1 MTEKRQ
7 KNLKRNFG
15 LMFWIQGLLC
25 VKVMNLVST
34 LFYINRGLTLSEIF
48 YTAIVFAV
56 VNLFFEIPSS
66 YLADK
71 WGRKKT
77 IMLAAIFAALGWTV
91 QIFAFDFASFLIAF
105 AFMALSYACMS
116 GTDDA
121 LIYDTNREL
130 GSDSRSLQ
138 ELGRYYSAQ
147 RFLKIITPLIG
158 AIIAKDLVEWQFILL
173 LFIDIA
179 VALGA
184 LFLATRLTEPH
195 HYMDLEKVETGTF
208 IDAYNLIRYNPDL
221 IRSILG
227 KTLLFIASF
236 IIWRV
241 HQKFF
246 IDLGISVL
254 ALGIG
259 WTFINTATFIF
270 NHYIYKFLHSKP
282 LNFRINILNI
292 YAGIAMLLL
301 VLSASFFSNRYIVF
315 VFFACFLILENIRW
329 PLYSEYFNNFSLSH
343 NRATTLSLANLLKSI
358 LDIPI
363 IFIASVIVNLNIIYV
378 FVLAFILCL
387 ISLAF
392 FQTPKMS
399 LGTVARRK
407 DRYLAAF

>member
-1 MTEKRQ
+1 
-7 KNLKRNFG
+7 
-15 LMFWIQGLLC
+15 MFWIQGLLC

-34 LFYINRGLTLSEIF
+34 LFYIDRGLTLSEIF

-77 IMLAAIFAALGWTV
+77 IMLAAIFAAFGWIV

-130 GSDSRSLQ
+130 GSGSRSLQ

-195 HYMDLEKVETGTF
+195 HYMDLEKVEAGTF
-208 IDAYNLIRYNPDL
+208 IDAYNLIRYNPDI

-259 WTFINTATFIF
+259 WTFINTATYIF
-270 NHYIYKFLHSKP
+270 NHYIYKFLPSKP

-292 YAGIAMLLL
+292 YAGIAVLLFVL
-301 VLSASFFSNRYIVF
+301 SVVLSAVLFSNRYI
-315 VFFACFLILENIRW
+315 IL
-329 PLYSEYFNNFSLSH
+329 FSL
-343 NRATTLSLANLLKSI
+343 L
-358 LDIPI
+358 
-363 IFIASVIVNLNIIYV
+363 V
-378 FVLAFILCL
+378 F
-387 ISLAF
+387 
-392 FQTPKMS
+392 
-399 LGTVARRK
+399 
-407 DRYLAAF
+407 